1 MAERKELKNNTDNNR
16 NENNSLIAGLAIGA
30 ALGAGLTFLFG
41 TDKGKRIRKKIRG
54 EYPEF
59 FERVDNV
66 VENLG
71 ERYGDVVDEVKKLDG
86 EVSEKSSGAKD
97 VVKEKVANIGKAVAH
112 LGKQLESVSK
122 PHRFLRAG
130 RKL

>member
-1 MAERKELKNNTDNNR
+1 MDNNR
-16 NENNSLIAGLAIGA
+16 NGNGSLIAGLAIGA
-30 ALGAGLTFLFG
+30 AIGAGLTFLFG
-41 TDKGKRIRKKIRG
+41 TDKGKHIRKKIRE

-59 FERVDNV
+59 FERVDGV

-71 ERYGDVVDEVKKLDG
+71 EKYEDVVEEMKRLEE
-86 EVSEKSSGAKD
+86 EVSEKGSGTKD
-97 VVKEKVANIGKAVAH
+97 VVREKVANVGRAVAH

-122 PHRFLRAG
+122 PRRFLRAG